1 MGIKSQ
7 AEIVK
12 SVDVIGNKR
21 ITLETVMV
29 FGDITVGKDYK
40 TSDINSLIKKLY
52 ETNYFSNI
60 SVELIN
66 GRLSIT
72 VEENP
77 IINLVIFNG
86 EKAEKHKK
94 KITELIVLKE
104 KSSYMKNFVKSDVN
118 IMKEYYS
125 NLGFY
130 FAKIDVE
137 IEKIG
142 NNRINL
148 VYTIDKGTTARI
160 AKIFFLGDKKVRD
173 RRLRD
178 IITSDEAKWWK
189 FISRN
194 VYLNQGR
201 IELDKRLLKNYYKNI
216 GYYEVQIS
224 SSNVEYT
231 EGQGFVLNYIINA
244 GPRYKFKK
252 LFADIS
258 SSLDETAFLPLESEF
273 NKVVGEYY
281 SQSKLTS
288 ILEKIDKLSEQK
300 ELQFINHRA
309 IETLDA
315 DGVEVKIQI
324 FEGQK
329 FTIERINI
337 VGNSVTN
344 DSVIRSELIVDE
356 GDPYSA
362 LLLNKSINR
371 LKGRNLFGKID
382 KKIEDGSSPDLKI
395 LEISVEEKATGE
407 ISAGAG
413 VGTDGS
419 SFMFAIK
426 ENNWLGRGVR
436 LNSSITIGEE
446 KVNGNLAVTNPNFN
460 YTGNSVSGS
469 LDLSTS
475 DMSQTSGYKSQRSG
489 FSLGTSFEQYED
501 IFFSGNIAAT
511 YEEIDVESN
520 ASASIKKMD
529 GTFTNLDLTYGII
542 NDKRNQVFK
551 PTDGYR
557 AHFSQTLPLVFDSS
571 AIYNQLNLSKYHGFS
586 EDLIGSIKFLARS
599 IHGVNDED
607 VRLTKRL
614 LSI

>member
-1 MGIKSQ
+1 
-7 AEIVK
+7 
-12 SVDVIGNKR
+12 
-21 ITLETVMV
+21 MV

-252 LFADIS
+252 IFADIS

-281 SQSKLTS
+281 SQSK
-288 ILEKIDKLSEQK
+288 
-300 ELQFINHRA
+300 
-309 IETLDA
+309 
-315 DGVEVKIQI
+315 
-324 FEGQK
+324 
-329 FTIERINI
+329 
-337 VGNSVTN
+337 
-344 DSVIRSELIVDE
+344 
-356 GDPYSA
+356 
-362 LLLNKSINR
+362 
-371 LKGRNLFGKID
+371 
-382 KKIEDGSSPDLKI
+382 
-395 LEISVEEKATGE
+395 
-407 ISAGAG
+407 
-413 VGTDGS
+413 
-419 SFMFAIK
+419 
-426 ENNWLGRGVR
+426 
-436 LNSSITIGEE
+436 
-446 KVNGNLAVTNPNFN
+446 
-460 YTGNSVSGS
+460 
-469 LDLSTS
+469 
-475 DMSQTSGYKSQRSG
+475 
-489 FSLGTSFEQYED
+489 
-501 IFFSGNIAAT
+501 
-511 YEEIDVESN
+511 
-520 ASASIKKMD
+520 
-529 GTFTNLDLTYGII
+529 
-542 NDKRNQVFK
+542 
-551 PTDGYR
+551 
-557 AHFSQTLPLVFDSS
+557 
-571 AIYNQLNLSKYHGFS
+571 
-586 EDLIGSIKFLARS
+586 
-599 IHGVNDED
+599 
-607 VRLTKRL
+607 
-614 LSI
+614 